1 MRGLITL
8 AETTV
13 TNTQTDGE
21 KIKWLSRIGFQLL
34 GAVLGIGFCLR
45 MNHYFCTWHQSNKS
59 ASCRNRPPVRSATHR
74 PVQSSSSRGR
84 SPPDAPRPCCT
95 SPAGDRWDPSPSKTT
110 SCNNITHQLPSRA
123 RVNAISVQF
132 THLFSLP
139 RFFHSF

>member
-1 MRGLITL
+1 MCGLSAL
-8 AETTV
+8 AET
-13 TNTQTDGE
+13 NTETDTETDSE

-34 GAVLGIGFCLR
+34 GVVLGIGFCLR

-95 SPAGDRWDPSPSKTT
+95 SPAGDRWDPSPSRTT

-132 THLFSLP
+132 TH
-139 RFFHSF
+139 